1 MQIKKKATALK
12 TKAFIFILCILV
24 LTSCNR
30 FLNNNKVHSRENT
43 NKEEEF
49 FIEAFFS
56 KDYNKMKSLI
66 DAGININAIKAGYE
80 TLIELSTMVCDTKT
94 TEFLISNG
102 AKVEFGYRGKDVSDL
117 VYSCEPDMIILLL
130 RHGAKIEIWKYI
142 KKELNER
149 YDNPILNYLVS
160 FGQSIKEAVP
170 IYGTPLM
177 KEVHFGNLNRVRL
190 LLYLGSS
197 LDAKDSLGKNAL
209 QIAIEKYEYDIAK
222 EIIQFKKDDSTER
235 KMKALN
241 FYRGDYSKDHYYDEI
256 DFPEFT
262 IGKKFESDL
271 SNVKSDRSFRKSFP
285 EKREIILP
293 NKNIYYDRVYQL
305 YYSSDR
311 LTPKTEASKYM
322 SYFFLGGILQ
332 YVHIFSLYPKDIKC
346 RHTGCGF
353 KDCDYPDTWPGQKK
367 DDEYYESKK
376 LSAFKD

>member
-1 MQIKKKATALK
+1 MVHLKKG
-12 TKAFIFILCILV
+12 ILV
-24 LTSCNR
+24 FCVIFFISLSCNR

-43 NKEEEF
+43 NKEEELF
-49 FIEAFFS
+49 LEAFFS

-80 TLIELSTMVCDTKT
+80 TLIELSTTGCDTNT

-102 AKVEFGYRGKDVSDL
+102 ATVEFGYHGKEVSDL
-117 VYSCEPDMIILLL
+117 VYFCKPDMIVLLL

-142 KKELNER
+142 RKELDER
-149 YDNPILNYLVS
+149 YDSVIINYLAS
-160 FGQSIKEAVP
+160 FGQSIKEE
-170 IYGTPLM
+170 ISLYKTPLI
-177 KEVHFGNLNRVRL
+177 KAVHFRNLNRVRL

-197 LDAKDSLGKNAL
+197 LDVQDAHGRNAL
-209 QIAIEKYEYDIAK
+209 QIAVDNHRYDAAE
-222 EIIQFKKDDSTER
+222 EIIQFRKDDSTER

-241 FYRGDYSKDHYYDEI
+241 FYRGDFSDKFFSYEI
-256 DFPEFT
+256 DFPEYT
-262 IGKKFESDL
+262 IGKTEESDL
-271 SNVKSDRSFRKSFP
+271 TNVKSNQRLRISFP

-293 NKNIYYDRVYQL
+293 NKKIHFDRVYQF

-346 RHTGCGF
+346 RHTDCGF

-367 DDEYYESKK
+367 DFEYYDSKK